1 MNDEHSPSTKK
12 IINAYFDI
20 ESGLSSNPKQLFEK
34 LNREI
39 PLKKIKDVLNKIKNK
54 QIKWNKNQEKIFIP
68 IIAWPNSFQCDL
80 TFYTQYKKVNHGYH
94 VIMNIININSRKLYS
109 YFMKNKK
116 KNTIIDNF
124 KKFLNDCNHKI
135 NLLECDFGSEFK

>member
-39 PLKKIKDVLNKIKNK
+39 SLKKIKEVLNKIKNK
-54 QIKWNKNQEKIFIP
+54 QIKASKKEEKLFIP
-68 IIAWPNSFQCDL
+68 IIAEPQ
-80 TFYTQYKKVNHGYH
+80 
-94 VIMNIININSRKLYS
+94 
-109 YFMKNKK
+109 
-116 KNTIIDNF
+116 
-124 KKFLNDCNHKI
+124 
-135 NLLECDFGSEFK
+135 